1 MSEKGSLLI
10 AIDGPAGAGKSTVA
24 RLLSHRLGIPILDTG
39 AMYRALAVASQRSG
53 IDPHDETALSE
64 LGKRIKIDFQGD
76 DRRIVILNGQDVS
89 EAIRTLEIGQLA
101 STISALSAVR
111 RVLVQLQQA
120 VIEGQNFVLE
130 GRDTTTVVAPDADL
144 KIFLT
149 ASIEERARRRWLE
162 LGQRGL
168 EDSLQRVVV
177 DVVQRD
183 HRDYSRK
190 DSPLQLAEDAE
201 IIETYGVTPPEIVT
215 KILLMLKDRQLI
227 QPWIDG

>member
-1 MSEKGSLLI
+1 M
-10 AIDGPAGAGKSTVA
+10 
-24 RLLSHRLGIPILDTG
+24 
-39 AMYRALAVASQRSG
+39 
-53 IDPHDETALSE
+53 
-64 LGKRIKIDFQGD
+64 GKRIKIDFQGD